1 MFIRGTTPNANS
13 RFIKSGLYLSD
24 TIQVNDTAVY
34 KIHTNKFLEFS
45 R

>member
-13 RFIKSGLYLSD
+13 KFIKSGLYLSD
-24 TIQVNDTAVY
+24 TIHMIDTAVY
-34 KIHTNKFLEFS
+34 KVHAIKFLEFS